1 MQTAA
6 DFRFNVFD
14 MMSALIYARTVRP
27 CSKLK
32 TYEEIIPKLFES
44 YDFSLDQLYSGLEYI
59 GSEYEKVIEIYNH
72 QIAQKYQFDTSHTY
86 FDCTNFYFEID
97 REDDFRLKG
106 PSKENKKEPI
116 VGLGLLLD
124 ANQIPIGMKMYPGNQ
139 SEKPVLREIIKDLK
153 VQNNIDGKTIHV
165 ADKGLNCAKNIFA
178 AKKNGDGYLFSKS
191 VKMLPEI
198 EETWILLNNDYKEVK
213 DSDGNT
219 LYFYKSCIDNF
230 PYTYTDEDSGKTYR
244 FEITEKRLVTYNPS
258 LAKKKHFEI
267 DRMVEK
273 ARGLCASKAKRDE
286 YGESSKYVDFK
297 GKDGSKVEVS
307 INEDK
312 IKRDKMLAG
321 FNILV
326 TSETNMKDEDI
337 YNTYHNLWRIEESF
351 RIMKSDLDAR
361 PVFLQTEE
369 SIKGH
374 FLICYVAV
382 LLERILQFKIF
393 ENKFSSNE
401 LYNFFKNYKVI
412 KGKSEY
418 TNTTSDNNFIREIT
432 KFTNLPLRNLYL
444 SPAQFE
450 RILNYKL

>member
-1 MQTAA
+1 M
-6 DFRFNVFD
+6 R
-14 MMSALIYARTVRP
+14 
-27 CSKLK
+27 
-32 TYEEIIPKLFES
+32 
-44 YDFSLDQLYSGLEYI
+44 
-59 GSEYEKVIEIYNH
+59 
-72 QIAQKYQFDTSHTY
+72 
-86 FDCTNFYFEID
+86 
-97 REDDFRLKG
+97 
-106 PSKENKKEPI
+106 
-116 VGLGLLLD
+116 
-124 ANQIPIGMKMYPGNQ
+124 MYPGNQ
-139 SEKPVLREIIKDLK
+139 SEKPVLRELIKDLK

-191 VKMLPEI
+191 VKMLPET

-213 DSDGNT
+213 DSEGNT
-219 LYFYKSCIDNF
+219 LYFYKSCVDKF
-230 PYTYTDEDSGKTYR
+230 PYAYTDEDNDKTYR

-273 ARGLCASKAKRDE
+273 VRGLCASKAKRDE

-297 GKDGSKVEVS
+297 GKDGSKVKVS

-326 TSETNMKDEDI
+326 ISETDMKDEDI

-393 ENKFSSNE
+393 KNKYSSNE
-401 LYNFFKNYKVI
+401 LYNFFKKYKVI

-418 TNTTSDNNFIREIT
+418 TNTTSDNNFIRELT

-444 SPAQFE
+444 SPVQFE